1 MTRALIPRRYES
13 VFTRNKEEDGSGG
26 SAWLPGF
33 AELFYKTLE
42 EMEQDSSSRLLAG
55 VRIQGEGGQGDVS
68 LDEAIP
74 KYLQQQQQQQ
84 QLPHHHQQQMLSN
97 AIKAEAEIFYSC
109 TSRDLSFLHGA
120 HEPYHLGESGD
131 YIMTQVLDSEIPG
144 CQSSQLQC

>member
-1 MTRALIPRRYES
+1 MPCRYES
-13 VFTRNKEEDGSGG
+13 VFTRNKEEAGG
-26 SAWLPGF
+26 GGAWLPGF

-74 KYLQQQQQQQ
+74 KYLQRQQQ
-84 QLPHHHQQQMLSN
+84 PDHHQQQLLSN

-131 YIMTQVLDSEIPG
+131 YIMTQVFGFETPG
-144 CQSSQLQC
+144 CRSSHLQC